1 MDLKALWD
9 RFVPHA
15 KPRES
20 VELDPVQQLALRFLL
35 NFGEQTRDAIRTEV
49 MATRAVSDDEVDLAL
64 AGLVDAGLAD
74 STIRLEGDTS
84 QTFLTPTKKAST
96 LKGHL
101 PQEPTTVTEFYL

>member
-1 MDLKALWD
+1 MDLKAFWS
-9 RFVPHA
+9 RVMPRA

-20 VELDPVQQLALRFLL
+20 VDLDPVQQLALRFLL
-35 NFGEQTRDAIRTEV
+35 NFGGQTRDEIRTEV
-49 MATRAVSDDEVDLAL
+49 TATRAAGEDEIDEAL

-84 QTFLTPTKKAST
+84 QTFFTPTRKAAK
-96 LKGHL
+96 LKAHL